1 MNPRATG
8 WILIA
13 LSAAAFGTL
22 GVFVK
27 LAYRESVDP
36 YSALAFRFVIAT
48 LILAPVAAIRRK
60 PLPPAST
67 LRNLFL
73 FGSCGY
79 VAHSL
84 CYFTA
89 LKHASAGLV
98 GLLLYLYPALV
109 CLGGA
114 LFFGERLGR
123 GRWIALGLA
132 LAGTAMALSPG
143 PGNHPMGIVLA
154 LSCAVIYG
162 AYILACSRVARGTDA
177 LTSATVIIAGAA
189 LIYGVT
195 ALVLRSPLPVTSDG
209 WLLVAAIGISTPIAI
224 GALFAAMERIGAT
237 SASVGSTLE
246 PMVTVVLSFLF
257 LDERLTVL
265 QIAGGAM
272 IIATVVWLATRPP
285 ASSP

>member
-1 MNPRATG
+1 MSARATG
-8 WILIA
+8 WFLIA

-22 GVFVK
+22 GIFVK
-27 LAYRESVDP
+27 LAYREAVDP
-36 YSALAFRFVIAT
+36 YAALAFRFVIAA

-60 PLPPAST
+60 ALPPVST

-89 LKHASAGLV
+89 LQHASAGLV

-132 LAGTAMALSPG
+132 LAGTALALSPG
-143 PGNHPMGIVLA
+143 PGNRPLGIGLA
-154 LSCAVIYG
+154 LACAVIYG

-177 LTSATVIIAGAA
+177 LTSTTVIIAGAA

-195 ALVLRSPLPVTSDG
+195 ALVLGSPLPVTSRG

-246 PMVTVVLSFLF
+246 PMVTVLLGA
-257 LDERLTVL
+257 LMLGERLTPL
-265 QIAGGAM
+265 QLAGGALIVAAIGWM
-272 IIATVVWLATRPP
+272 ATRPTT
-285 ASSP
+285 SSP